1 MPVSPTGMAMEEV
14 TVVAAVVTAVVT
26 TAVVAAA
33 VVTTAVVAAAV
44 VTTAV
49 MAAAVMAAAP
59 RLCRRIS
66 RRHHQTGYAYGG
78 KTIDRKQG
86 ACC

>member
-1 MPVSPTGMAMEEV
+1 MAMEEV
-14 TVVAAVVTAVVT
+14 TVVTAVVT

-44 VTTAV
+44 VTTAVVAAAV